1 VNVAARLEQGGEIG
15 KINISET
22 TFQQIQNR
30 FDCTYR
36 GRLAAKNKGEIAMYF
51 VEGPKMQN

>member
-1 VNVAARLEQGGEIG
+1 VIG
-15 KINISET
+15 KINVSET
-22 TFQQIQNR
+22 TYLQVRDQ

-51 VEGPKMQN
+51 VDGPKMEK